1 MLLYLFVQFSITY
14 LPYNPQPFYTLIRKL
29 TFRQLSRHN
38 YLANILKGHEKE
50 TRWKIKNNIF
60 GHANEF
66 AFWYMSKMQAYFITT
81 NHWVLML
88 SWKIVQVMKDSQLFL
103 VVGILLTIDIIIMT
117 TWQVFDP
124 FFRFTQDLKAFVSS
138 IFILAQND

>member
-1 MLLYLFVQFSITY
+1 
-14 LPYNPQPFYTLIRKL
+14 
-29 TFRQLSRHN
+29 
-38 YLANILKGHEKE
+38 
-50 TRWKIKNNIF
+50 
-60 GHANEF
+60 
-66 AFWYMSKMQAYFITT
+66 MQAYYIKT